1 MLHRH
6 GGQHAAVTVRAPKAR
21 HGRREV
27 RLLWALADPF
37 VNRVAGT
44 QGDAGVPWPHL
55 RQVCRV
61 ERRRTQRRQGQTS
74 TEVEVSYAIT
84 SLPPDRATA
93 GTLLHRL
100 RGHWG
105 IENKLHWVR
114 DVTFDE
120 DRCPVRT
127 GQAPQVLA
135 TCRNLALALLRRAG
149 YANIAAALRT
159 HASRPPTAVGLIL
172 HGGAR

>member
-1 MLHRH
+1 
-6 GGQHAAVTVRAPKAR
+6 VTVRAPKAR
-21 HGRREV
+21 HGRQEV

-44 QGDAGVPWPHL
+44 QGEAGVPWPHL

-61 ERRRTQRRQGQTS
+61 ERRRTRRQQGRPS
-74 TEVEVSYAIT
+74 TAVEVSYAIT
-84 SLPPDRATA
+84 SLPPERATA
-93 GTLLHRL
+93 STLLSRL
-100 RGHWG
+100 RGHRG
-105 IENKLHWVR
+105 MENKTHWVR

-120 DRCPVRT
+120 DRCQVRT
-127 GQAPQVLA
+127 GNAPQVLA

-149 YANIAAALRT
+149 YPNIAAALRT
-159 HASRPPTAVGLIL
+159 HASRPPTAVALLL